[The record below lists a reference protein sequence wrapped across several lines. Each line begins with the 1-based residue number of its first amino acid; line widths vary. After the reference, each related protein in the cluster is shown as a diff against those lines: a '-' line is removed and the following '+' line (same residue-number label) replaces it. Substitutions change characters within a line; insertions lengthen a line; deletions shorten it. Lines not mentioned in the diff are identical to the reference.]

1 MIRSLLLAAAAATLS
16 ISAVPEPAPA
26 AMMVVSQSD
35 PGVTGAFYNGAAVK
49 ELYTKKWY
57 CDKTIPSRATSGCEQ
72 GQRANLPPPGHYDP
86 EYAIV
91 PLGFTPKDSMTMNC
105 PQHQVCVAHPATID
119 MTRVAN
125 ALALAM
131 GTTGPA
137 LLPTLGNKAVPG
149 HNHYL
154 TKTNGG
160 KAEWWNVVIIGCTDP
175 VTYDSIL
182 AHKSFAYIQ
191 KLMAAGDPALLKPAP
206 TDLFLYFA
214 VKS

>member
-1 MIRSLLLAAAAATLS
+1 MFRTTLAALAALALFLS
-16 ISAVPEPAPA
+16 LNSARVLAANVMVGPA
-26 AMMVVSQSD
+26 D
-35 PGVTGAFYNGAAVK
+35 PGVTGAFFNGVAVK

-57 CDKTIPSRATSGCEQ
+57 CDTTIPSLASSGCEQ
-72 GQRANLPPPGHYDP
+72 GQRANVPPPGHYDP

-91 PLGFTPKDSMTMNC
+91 PLGFTPKDAMMMNC

-125 ALALAM
+125 PLALAL
-131 GTTGPA
+131 GTTGPK
-137 LLPTLGNKAVPG
+137 LLPSLGDKAVPG

-154 TKTNGG
+154 TKTYGG
-160 KAEWWNVVIIGCTDP
+160 KPEWWNVVIIGCTSP
-175 VTYDSIL
+175 ATYDAIL
-182 AHKSFAYIQ
+182 THKSFAYIA
-191 KLMAAGDPALLKPAP
+191 KLMAAGDPTLLKPAP